1 MMNMGS
7 HMKVGMQMNGMYDRI
22 YIARSTEVEMKS
34 DKKIQGMMVGIE
46 EDYVENGVNLLSKQK
61 CI

>member
-1 MMNMGS
+1 MGN

-22 YIARSTEVEMKS
+22 YIARSTEAEMLS
-34 DKKIQGMMVGIE
+34 DKRIQGMMVRIE
-46 EDYVENGVNLLSKQK
+46 EGYYENGVNLHSQQK